1 MSSSAY
7 GTALFRRAT
16 FTGTND
22 AYAVQHKTPIDD
34 ALKGFGPF
42 DPSGS
47 VLGPRAIQSA
57 NTRLADYGLYWN
69 YYNGTVSSLW
79 RDGEQKMALNYCK
92 LVADIGADSLVSG
105 GFQIACPSGNEK
117 IAQYL
122 GRVWDLNGRDSLLQQ
137 LASFGTAIGDAFLYV
152 SVEQKDADGNLL
164 PPEQWTTSLTPINP
178 GFCFPVWHPLRPSEM
193 LAALIQLPLI
203 NEDGIEVLYTL
214 QISAKELI
222 TYHNDRI
229 ISKVPNPFGEVNLVH
244 FPNLPAA
251 NCQFGSSDIGP
262 ITALSDELV
271 QVTNSLRKV
280 IKYFGEPT
288 TVVYGVKVSTLE
300 KGANKVW
307 SGLPET
313 ARVETLEMKGDL
325 KASLDYFKLLKAS
338 LCELTQIPQMV
349 LDPGESRISN
359 TSGLAMQMM
368 FQPLVEK
375 TRRRRLPYQSGLVR
389 MNRLILKAAEYSKI
403 AVSELADD
411 PKARYENTVLFGSA
425 LPKDEQTELDLASK
439 RIAANIWSQA
449 EAIRQVSGVADTER
463 LGTELAADR
472 MQKLVMQA
480 EMQKANSGMPVNLT
494 AAFVGSDVIHEDLVE
509 LAKQVAP
516 DDSGEAAVETVPP
529 AE

>member
-7 GTALFRRAT
+7 GTTLFRRAT

-22 AYAVQHKTPIDD
+22 AYATQHKTPIDD

-47 VLGPRAIQSA
+47 VLGPRAIASA
-57 NTRLADYGLYWN
+57 NTRLADYSVFWN

-92 LVADIGADSLVSG
+92 LVADIGADWLASG

-117 IAQYL
+117 VAQYL
-122 GRVWDLNGRDSLLQQ
+122 GRVWDLNGRDALLQK
-137 LASFGTAIGDAFLYV
+137 LASFGSAIGDSFLYV
-152 SVEQKDADGNLL
+152 TVNQKDADGEML
-164 PPEQWTTSLTPINP
+164 PKEGWTTSLIPINP
-178 GFCFPVWHPLRPSEM
+178 GFCFPIWNPLRPSEM
-193 LAALIQLPLI
+193 SSALIQLPLV

-214 QISAKELI
+214 QISAKELT
-222 TYHNDRI
+222 TYHNDTVVSK
-229 ISKVPNPFGEVNLVH
+229 ISNPFGEVNLVH

-251 NCQFGSSDIGP
+251 NNQFGTSDISA
-262 ITALSDELV
+262 ITSLSDELV

-280 IKYFGEPT
+280 IKYYGEPT
-288 TVVYGVKVSTLE
+288 TVVYGIRVSQLE

-307 SGLPET
+307 SGLPEA

-325 KASLDYFKLLKAS
+325 KASLDYFKILKAS

-349 LDPGESRISN
+349 LDPGEARISN
-359 TSGLAMQMM
+359 TSGLAMQLM

-375 TRRRRLPYQSGLVR
+375 TRRRRLPFQEGLVR
-389 MNRLILKAAEYSKI
+389 ANRLILKAAEYSGTS
-403 AVSELADD
+403 VSELADN
-411 PKARYENTVLFGSA
+411 PKARYENTVTFGSA
-425 LPKDEQTELDLASK
+425 LPKDAQTELDLATK
-439 RIAANIWSQA
+439 RIASSIWSQA

-472 MQKLVMQA
+472 MQKLVMAA
-480 EMQKANSGMPVNLT
+480 ETQKANSGMPLNLT

-509 LAKQVAP
+509 LAKQVTP
-516 DDSGEAAVETVPP
+516 DDSGEAPVETVPP
-529 AE
+529 VS